1 MFCVDINNVESNI
14 TCRMTF
20 QHQQYTTWCN
30 LTFSETVGIN
40 FAANGRSFAPK
51 KKAWNFARLPSQ
63 LKARRMPKEQK
74 LDLKD
79 WEWNGAI
86 DGGFI
91 QRENSEILSVA
102 PSQ

>member
-1 MFCVDINNVESNI
+1 MLNPILHDHVVWHSNINNIQHGVILHFPKLSES
-14 TCRMTF
+14 TLLQM
-20 QHQQYTTWCN
+20 
-30 LTFSETVGIN
+30 V
-40 FAANGRSFAPK
+40 AALPRK

-91 QRENSEILSVA
+91 QRENNKILGVA